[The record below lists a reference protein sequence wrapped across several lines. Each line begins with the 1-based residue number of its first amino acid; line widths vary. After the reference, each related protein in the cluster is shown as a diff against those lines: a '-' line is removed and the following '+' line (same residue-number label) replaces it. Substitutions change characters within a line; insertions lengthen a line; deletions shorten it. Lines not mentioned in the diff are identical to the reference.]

1 MSCNGICAGEEQ
13 CTVQT
18 TVKVKGDSSFTMC
31 VSETIC
37 YQTSL
42 DFSNKYTLF
51 RKILTDKEDSYSSFY
66 FLPRIITDIRY
77 DQSPNFDQLP
87 RWPAISHFGHTSWY
101 ILVYM
106 LLCPAIWRRSGKF
119 LVEIWCAISRLFVSG
134 ASFASGVM
142 AACTWARGFSSC
154 NDLKCATNWCK
165 CRNHKLLCN
174 SQCHNSLSCCNTW

>member
-37 YQTSL
+37 YPTSL

-119 LVEIWCAISRLFVSG
+119 LVEIWCAISRLFCKWRIFRFRCDDGVHVG
-134 ASFASGVM
+134 A
-142 AACTWARGFSSC
+142 R
-154 NDLKCATNWCK
+154 
-165 CRNHKLLCN
+165 LLPL
-174 SQCHNSLSCCNTW
+174 QWL